1 MGSTVKLT
9 TKEKIAYGLGDTG
22 SNIVFQVVIN
32 FMMFF
37 YTDVFGI
44 TAAAAGTLMLVV
56 RAFDA
61 ITDPLM
67 GAIADRTKSRW
78 GRYRPYLLWMAI
90 PYGLLA
96 VIAFTTPDTTESNKL
111 IYAYITYALMMVA
124 YTAINIPYSALG
136 GILTSDIRE
145 RASVQSWRFAMAKA
159 GGLIIAVLTLPLVA
173 FFGNGDD
180 QLGFSLAMVV
190 LSVIAII
197 CFVACFAYT
206 RERMT
211 HSSEP
216 VPVKKDIGAVL
227 HNDQW
232 WVVALIT
239 FVLLATVAMR
249 GGVMPYYVS
258 YYLQTESL
266 VGTFVTVSMIGG
278 IFGAFMANWGS
289 KIMCKVKLMK
299 LACVGIALTNII
311 LYFVPQDLMYVA
323 LTITLL
329 TQFFHMILIP
339 ILFSA
344 IPDTVDYCEHKS
356 GYGPMAMSF
365 SGHLLSLKFGIAIG
379 GALTGWIL
387 AGYGYQPNI
396 QQSESALDG
405 IRIIFAASPA
415 IGALICLAL
424 LYFYKLD
431 DKWSNSLQ
439 ISKGQA

>member
-1 MGSTVKLT
+1 MSTTAKLT

-56 RAFDA
+56 RALDA

-111 IYAYITYALMMVA
+111 IYAYITYALMMAA

-136 GILTSDIRE
+136 GVLTGDIRE
-145 RASVQSWRFAMAKA
+145 RASIQSWRFAMAKA

-173 FFGNGDD
+173 YFGNGDK
-180 QLGFSLAMVV
+180 QLGFSLAMCV
-190 LSVIAII
+190 LSIVAIL

-206 RERMT
+206 RERVPQ
-211 HSSEP
+211 SKEQA
-216 VPVKKDIGAVL
+216 PVKKDIHAVL
-227 HNDQW
+227 HNKQW
-232 WVVALIT
+232 WIIALVT
-239 FVLLATVAMR
+239 FFLLTTVAMR

-258 YYLQTESL
+258 YYLETESM
-266 VGTFVTVSMIGG
+266 VGTFVTASMLGG
-278 IFGAFMANWGS
+278 ILGAFIANWGS
-289 KIMCKVKLMK
+289 KIICKVTLMK
-299 LACVGIALTNII
+299 LACIGIAATNLI
-311 LYFVPQDLMYVA
+311 LFFVPQDMIYVA

-329 TQFFHMILIP
+329 TQLFHMILIP
-339 ILFSA
+339 MLFSA
-344 IPDTVDYCEHKS
+344 IPDTVDYCKSKS

-387 AGYGYQPNI
+387 SAYGYQANVA
-396 QQSESALDG
+396 QSISALDG

-415 IGALICLAL
+415 IGALICFGL
-424 LYFYKLD
+424 LFLYKLND
-431 DKWSNSLQ
+431 SWSKTFHSEKDYQ
-439 ISKGQA
+439 